1 MENLAGRTDADISF
15 EKIHIKPFN
24 TLVLKNAA
32 IVAFLKNN
40 GVSDAEI
47 SIAPPEIID
56 MEIGQGG
63 RVDVWNVDCF
73 FTFPEQNSIEDGENS
88 IFCSF
93 FRDLFGHDGLVL
105 SYFGQLDRHTWV
117 TFHDYYYFDSNRN
130 PVLLARVHGSEPEIL
145 DLDGDGTN
153 ELLSDGDGTSGGA
166 QLVFQRDGQLYEAN
180 LTDLLQA
187 AWPEMTWWDNSTVDT
202 SRRCLTIV
210 GMVQDAEGGTPY
222 GFTRYL
228 YFDGEN
234 ILVYQDNTTYTD
246 HVADDIDVPEAVLSA
261 AKDAVLSDLDYWRTH
276 TGAWSYVDGVE
287 QQTGTQAEWDDWRIT
302 ELELTDTVPA
312 YPELGMR
319 VYSLGYELH
328 TTTPENVMLAGGMY
342 MDEGGWVGGLN
353 TLPPVLVFHTMAN
366 SGPVLLQSSI
376 PNDVGRTSDNP
387 MFAGCIAQVALENGL
402 LTPSEVRPVDL
413 YYMFYNGQD
422 VFLNLIGAFPVEE
435 QNAAL
440 DAMAEYAVSVAD
452 TDDGGLLADGL
463 QRLEE
468 YDTLYELTEEGE
480 AAHRRL
486 LEIVNGGTAP
496 APPTE
501 AELQA
506 AILNHQGSI
515 LPMASDYCAEA
526 HQVLQETSGQDTHTF
541 HLYVYFSSYLQED
554 DAWVQDWYSLFP
566 ASVTFRCENGV
577 WQPVEYWGFYGSDSY
592 DRVDLFPDFPEDVMN
607 ALWSGGEPTEQ
618 FDELA
623 AALRAECLAAA
634 DAYFA
639 QHPGSS

>member
-1 MENLAGRTDADISF
+1 MLAISLAEAEPLSMEPVALTERRDDCQRLYHILDANGRTYCFYQSTDGNIY
-15 EKIHIKPFN
+15 
-24 TLVLKNAA
+24 
-32 IVAFLKNN
+32 
-40 GVSDAEI
+40 GAEI
-47 SIAPPEIID
+47 LENTEDSWRASCFLTVEYD
-56 MEIGQGG
+56 AWE
-63 RVDVWNVDCF
+63 DVLDLWSFSDTLGLDGFYAAYNVAMG
-73 FTFPEQNSIEDGENS
+73 TQN
-88 IFCSF
+88 
-93 FRDLFGHDGLVL
+93 
-105 SYFGQLDRHTWV
+105 Y
-117 TFHDYYYFDSNRN
+117 DYYTWDASGN
-130 PVLLARVHGSEPEIL
+130 LLHLLHTNSAPSSV
-145 DLDGDGTN
+145 DMDGDGQD
-153 ELLSDGDGTSGGA
+153 ELLWTPVAPADPDDQGTVY
-166 QLVFQRDGQLYEAN
+166 LVFSRDGVLYQAN
-180 LTDLLQA
+180 TKRLLA
-187 AWPEMTWWDNSTVDT
+187 ENWPEMDFWDYCTINEG
-202 SRRCLTIV
+202 RRCLTV
-210 GMVQDAEGGTPY
+210 TGSARQPDTPAGGGDLY
-222 GFTRYL
+222 YFTRYL
-228 YFDGEN
+228 YSDGEN
-234 ILVYQDNTTYTD
+234 LLVYKDLVNYTD
-246 HVADDIDVPEAVLSA
+246 HVADNIHVPEAVLSA

-276 TGAWSYVDGVE
+276 TGAMAYVDGQW
-287 QQTGTQAEWDDWRIT
+287 QQTGTPAEWDDWRIT
-302 ELELTDTVPA
+302 ELALTDTVPA
-312 YPELGMR
+312 YPELGLR
-319 VYSLGYELH
+319 VYHLGHELH
-328 TTTPENVMLAGGMY
+328 TTTPENVVIAGGMY
-342 MDEGGWVGGLN
+342 LDEDGWMGGSN
-353 TLPPVLVFHTMAN
+353 SMSHILVFHTMAD
-366 SGPVLLQSSI
+366 SGPALLQSSI
-376 PNDVGRTSDNP
+376 PNDVGRTSDSP
-387 MFAGCIAQVALENGL
+387 IFCALMAQVALENGL
-402 LTPSEVRPVDL
+402 LNPSEVRPVDL